1 MIKEGRRNSRISL
14 CQSQFLDHLTYIDDN
29 FELQPEE
36 SYDDL
41 GARYFSDTDEVWMG
55 LI

>member
-1 MIKEGRRNSRISL
+1 MIKGCHNSRISL
-14 CQSQFLDHLTYIDDN
+14 YQSQFLDHLSYIDDN

-41 GARYFSDTDEVWMG
+41 GARYFSETDEVWMG
-55 LI
+55 SI